1 MNDTDRQAEGAE
13 IEKWDTEDTIQGRW
27 RRGREGETETQEPK
41 VREKREVA
49 KGNQQQNE
57 S

>member
-1 MNDTDRQAEGAE
+1 MNDTDRQAEGAKM
-13 IEKWDTEDTIQGRW
+13 EKWDTEDTIQEDEGEE
-27 RRGREGETETQEPK
+27 EGETETQEPK

-49 KGNQQQNE
+49 KGNRQQNE